1 MIESGQNARGHA
13 WFRTTAAPRGALS
26 LDIERHATCYPSQ
39 LMAVPSGGFP
49 IVLTAPLTESV
60 DHAGFFIQ
68 MSLASIPEWMEWVI
82 NKKYPA
88 WRDVPTTAEGQAA
101 TAPAGLRVLEAVL
114 VREFGRDAVGICY
127 PEQLPHFIGD
137 ATRVVAVSTH
147 NPLGTTFA
155 AGVYASIFGSSREP
169 LNAIYARRMFT
180 TILAARKQY
189 RFSIIL
195 GGSGAWQIDETGTS
209 AELGIDTVVSGR
221 AESPEVI
228 ALFRRAL
235 ARQPLPTRVEAH
247 HPSDETQLTVPE
259 TRTSF
264 GVIEMTTGCG
274 RRCAF
279 CQPDLNPRISVPKSA
294 ILKAVAGNVS
304 AGNRQVSL
312 ATEDMFIWR
321 TDEAGLPFFVPN
333 RTELLDLYRSIVEY
347 PGVEHVT
354 LSHATIAPALVDP
367 NLVAELSALL
377 LDRSPIQLRRISTHP
392 EGRALAPLIGIETG
406 SVRVARQ
413 IMAGKALPFDIAD
426 WPHIVLNGLEVLN
439 RNNWFPVCTLI
450 VGSPGETDEDSQ
462 ATLDLLDEVERRG
475 LYAMW
480 VPSIF
485 TPLVRTRMEHSD
497 GIRETQHLSKLQ
509 WQVIMKAWA
518 VASRIGLQTTWG
530 KLSFGIGALMVWAAR
545 LRRLNGPNFTWPV
558 VQFSGVVPERL
569 LERAGV
575 LYRPRPLPRRTREDL
590 LATIR
595 PAWREAI
602 DSARSMTRLGGRLT
616 VLSTDT
622 VFHRGNFFAG

>member
-1 MIESGQNARGHA
+1 MTDR
-13 WFRTTAAPRGALS
+13 R
-26 LDIERHATCYPSQ
+26 
-39 LMAVPSGGFP
+39 GFP
-49 IVLTAPLTESV
+49 IVLTAPLTESI

-82 NKKYPA
+82 DKKYPA
-88 WRDVPTTAEGQAA
+88 WRQVPTMADGQAG

-114 VREFGRDAVGICY
+114 VRTFGESQVAVCY
-127 PEQLPHFIGD
+127 PEQLPDFIGES
-137 ATRVVAVSTH
+137 TRVVAVSTH

-169 LNAIYARRMFT
+169 INALYARRMF
-180 TILAARKQY
+180 AAIREARTRY
-189 RFSIIL
+189 RFAVIL
-195 GGSGAWQIDETGTS
+195 GGSGAWQIQETDTR
-209 AELGIDTVVSGR
+209 AEFGIDTIVSGR
-221 AESPEVI
+221 AESRDVI
-228 ALFRRAL
+228 ELFGRAL
-235 ARQPLPTRVEAH
+235 AGEALPERLDAD
-247 HPSDETQLTVPE
+247 HPTGAQHLLVPE

-294 ILKAVAGNVS
+294 ILKAVAGNVA
-304 AGNRQVSL
+304 AGNCQVSL
-312 ATEDMFIWR
+312 ATEDMFVWR

-333 RTELLDLYRSIVEY
+333 RTELIDLYRSIVEY
-347 PGVEHVT
+347 PGVEQVT

-367 NLVAELSALL
+367 DLIAELSALL
-377 LDRSPIQLRRISTHP
+377 LDHSPIRLPSVSTHP

-413 IMAGKALPFDIAD
+413 IMAGKALPFDIGD

-450 VGSPGETDEDSQ
+450 VGSPGETDQDSM
-462 ATLDLLDEVERRG
+462 ATLDLIYEAERRG
-475 LYAMW
+475 LHCMW

-485 TPLVRTRMEHSD
+485 TPLVRTRME
-497 GIRETQHLSKLQ
+497 GTEGVRETQNLSKLQ

-530 KLSFGIGALMVWAAR
+530 KLSFGLGALAVWAAR
-545 LRRLNGPNFTWPV
+545 LRRVNGPNFTWPL
-558 VQFSGVVPERL
+558 VQFSGIIPEGW
-569 LERAGV
+569 LERAD
-575 LYRPRPLPRRTREDL
+575 LIYRNRPIPRRSRDDL
-590 LATIR
+590 LRTIR
-595 PAWREAI
+595 VDWRDAIARAHSGHPA
-602 DSARSMTRLGGRLT
+602 ARTSRLAM
-616 VLSTDT
+616 VKS
-622 VFHRGNFFAG
+622 